1 MKNVFSS
8 CVRLFFLISLLFS
21 SIAPTGGNVAGNEVA
36 AAEPAQSAET
46 LPQAT
51 PVVTQAI
58 DPAQEDAYEVVQNA
72 DPYLMQLALGKT
84 VQASQYGPD
93 RNDPAEGIPTHA
105 YSPFENMDEREV
117 CPPGGCDYVAGRLL
131 VKFAPDQVMSDAG
144 SRGVMPVD
152 NILVA
157 AIETFDII
165 SLKPVFPNAE
175 KPAFGSRVETPNE
188 ELIPEPD
195 LTLWYTA
202 ETRSSESLGSITQSL
217 MQTQGIDW
225 VEPDFIRKPIGEP
238 ESQTTEPTG
247 TSNAST
253 LSLPGSTTDPL
264 YDQQW
269 HLAATHVPEAWAY
282 LETQGLPAGG
292 SRDVVVAV
300 IDTGVDYTH
309 PDLAANIWVNPLEFN
324 GIAGVDD
331 DGNGYVDDI
340 HGADTVYPDGNPMD
354 DHGHGTHVAGI
365 IAAQADNGIGGV
377 GVAYNVQVMPI
388 KAAQYSG
395 VLAASDIAEAI
406 YYAVAKGAD
415 VINMSFGGYAR
426 STVEEDA
433 LAVAFGQAVLVAAAG
448 NDSLQNE
455 PCNLF
460 KPYGAMYPAA
470 HNWVLGV
477 EASTSND
484 ILAYFSNYDC
494 RSLNSIEYE
503 LMAPG
508 VAIWSTLPNNQYA
521 AWSGTSM
528 ATPVVSGIAALARS
542 KWLDK
547 DVYSSR
553 FIMGQIA
560 SNLDS
565 EIANALSTVTE
576 SPVPH
581 ISYLEHWLFD
591 TTSLAGN
598 DLNDNDGIVDSGE
611 TVDLAIVIRNYWG
624 KADNVNVTLEAWAQG
639 ATGADPYVT
648 MINST
653 VNYGAI
659 GSFNSDD
666 NGLIT
671 DEDGTVIGVDNP
683 FRFITATDTP
693 NDHIIPFRLTIT
705 CNNGYNPSDPDAPY
719 TFVSYFNLLVQRGFE
734 LDRIISEDIV
744 ITDDYYWIVPG
755 PILIESGVTV
765 TITGGAQV
773 QWGSTNPEDPYSQPE
788 SPYIQVNG
796 TLNILGSYSNPI
808 ELFPGEY
815 FVDPLA
821 LNANTRIF
829 NKGNVF
835 IEYANILRPELD
847 NVNTIKHCYLIG
859 DGMYSAIIN
868 EDYPSDTRGLLIH
881 ATEMIQNSHINV
893 SNLARA
899 YVYGIWQ
906 HLIGTGYHENPP
918 IFDTVL
924 FNNLS
929 GYPNTNMVDQL
940 SEKIVN
946 SVFLYGKNRIIRP
959 HLATYLY
966 RYYDVESALLA
977 TDYINNAFL
986 NAYWDTN
993 INHLLK
999 LDAQVCLP
1007 GEYRGWTNNYWG
1019 TTSSAIIDAMIY
1031 DYYDD
1036 FNKCMILYQPILTI
1050 PPETAYPFV
1059 VDVVL
1064 STTSELDA
1072 SEVGA
1077 EPVTFTVTF
1086 NRDMDQSI
1094 QPQVSF
1100 GPDVPLTDYTVH
1112 PIDGGWQDARTWV
1125 GTFDI
1130 TPVTGDGYQLIR
1142 VAGAVAADDPW
1153 LVTGDDAGRFRFE
1166 VITSGTEAMNLQATG
1181 GEGYVDLM
1189 WTQTDFELL
1198 SGFHLYRS
1206 TSLTGTYTRINSSII
1221 PPETRSYRDPNVTP
1235 GQPYYYKFTVVK
1247 SDMTESDFSNTA
1259 TATPLDTIPPV
1270 LVHTPITFADPGLQL
1285 SVSASAT
1292 DNVAVTAVTLFY
1304 RHSGDTVYLS
1314 KPMVKTT
1321 GSTYYATIEG
1331 SLLASPGIEYY
1342 IEATDGIS
1350 ITRNGRAENPNL
1362 VSVDDRPVVTIV
1374 TPNTGPSSGG
1384 TSVTISGSNFKA
1396 GATVTFGGSS
1406 ASDVVVVSANQV
1418 TCTTPAH
1425 FPATVDVRLTNP
1437 DAQYGVLL
1445 NGFTFVSTAAQVS
1458 LPNTGGG
1465 VGNVVTVPVNA
1476 ANIQGL
1482 LAADLTITYDPL
1494 ILSAQ
1499 SATTGSL
1506 TAGWFIASNLNTPG
1520 EILISMGSPA
1530 SVDGSG
1536 TLATID
1542 FEVIGAPG
1550 STSAL
1555 TITYSWLNDGAI
1567 TVETTAGLF
1576 SVDNVYNVSGAIT
1589 FWNGALPVPGTQLS
1603 LTGDRVYN
1611 ALSLTDGSFT
1621 IQGAAID
1628 AYVLTASKS
1637 DGDNGISAYDASLAL
1652 QHSVKL
1658 ITLSG
1663 HAALAA
1669 DVNSNGAINSMDATY
1684 ILQKA
1689 ADLISLPFPGSG
1701 KAWKFDPAERSIG
1714 WLSSNISEQ
1723 NFTAVLLGDIS
1734 GNWTDPGTRTDSTG
1748 DEELL
1753 TASAILTIPGST
1765 VSPGATVDV
1774 PITLDITEGNL
1785 YGADI
1790 TITYDPTHVTV
1801 NSASLGALAGGWSI
1815 ATNLSE
1821 PGVVKIA
1828 IASATPIILDGE
1840 LLKLS
1845 ITALGEPGTQS
1856 ALSLTRGELNE
1867 SAIPSELVSGR
1878 ISIVDHQVFLPLI
1891 LK

>member
-8 CVRLFFLISLLFS
+8 CVRVFFLISLLFS
-21 SIAPTGGNVAGNEVA
+21 SITPAGSVAGNKAE
-36 AAEPAQSAET
+36 AAEPAQSADT

-51 PVVTQAI
+51 PVVTLAI
-58 DPAQEDAYEVVQNA
+58 DPPQEDAYEVVQNA
-72 DPYLMQLALGKT
+72 DPYLMKLALGKT
-84 VQASQYGPD
+84 AQTSQYGPD
-93 RNDPAEGIPTHA
+93 RNDPAEGIPAHA
-105 YSPFENMDEREV
+105 YSPFDNMDEREV

-131 VKFAPDQVMSDAG
+131 VKFAADQVMSDAG
-144 SRGVMPVD
+144 LRGVMPVD

-165 SLKPVFPNAE
+165 SLTPVFPNAE
-175 KPAFGSRVETPNE
+175 KPAPGSRVETPDG
-188 ELIPEPD
+188 ELIPTPD

-202 ETRSSESLGSITQSL
+202 ETRSSESLGSITQAL
-217 MQTQGIDW
+217 MQTEGIDW
-225 VEPDFIRKPIGEP
+225 VEPDFIRKPIGERA
-238 ESQTTEPTG
+238 SQTAAPTG

-282 LETQGLPAGG
+282 LESQGLPAGG
-292 SRDVVVAV
+292 SRDIVVAV

-324 GIAGVDD
+324 GIPGVDD
-331 DGNGYVDDI
+331 DGNGYIDDI
-340 HGADTVYPDGNPMD
+340 HGADTVYPDGNPQD

-406 YYAVAKGAD
+406 YYAIAKGAD
-415 VINMSFGGYAR
+415 VINMSFGGNAK
-426 STVEEDA
+426 SNVEEDA

-448 NDSLQNE
+448 NGGISNE
-455 PCNLF
+455 GSCLGVP
-460 KPYGAMYPAA
+460 MYPAA
-470 HNWVLGV
+470 YNWILGV
-477 EASTSND
+477 MASDSSGSR
-484 ILAYFSNYDC
+484 ASFSNSDC
-494 RSLNSIEYE
+494 ISHNSIEYE
-503 LMAPG
+503 IMAPG
-508 VAIWSTLPNNQYA
+508 VSVWSTLPNGQFS

-528 ATPVVSGIAALARS
+528 AAPVISGIAALART
-542 KWLDK
+542 KWSDK

-560 SNLDS
+560 SNTSQPIGGVVNTL
-565 EIANALSTVTE
+565 NALTIPPQPE
-576 SPVPH
+576 LA
-581 ISYLEHWLFD
+581 YLEHWLFD
-591 TTSLAGN
+591 TPDINPIN
-598 DLNDNDGIVDSGE
+598 DSDGIVDSGE
-611 TVDLAIVIRNYWG
+611 TVDLAIVIRNHWG
-624 KADNVNVTLEAWAQG
+624 KAENVSVTLEPWANG
-639 ATGADPYVT
+639 AVFPDPYVT
-648 MINST
+648 MITDT
-653 VNYGAI
+653 VNYGAV
-659 GSFNSDD
+659 GSFNWDD
-666 NGLIT
+666 NGLIH
-671 DEDGTVIGVDNP
+671 DEEGAIIGVQNP
-683 FRFITATDTP
+683 FRLTLDPNTP
-693 NDHIIPFRLTIT
+693 NDHLIPFRLTMT
-705 CNNGYNPSDPDAPY
+705 AENGYNPDDPSAPY
-719 TFVSYFNLLVQRGFE
+719 TFVTSFFLLVQRGIE
-734 LDRIISEDIV
+734 LPYIITENM
-744 ITDDYYWIVPG
+744 TLTKDYYWLVPKASLIASG
-755 PILIESGVTV
+755 ATLTITEGTQLQFWTTEPSDPYTSDYYPKLQVEGELIIQGTNDEPVELLNGTQWTGFAVQISPKNGGSVFLDHVKIENPVIGQDLAIESVSHCF
-765 TITGGAQV
+765 ITQDYAGIWQK
-773 QWGSTNPEDPYSQPE
+773 
-788 SPYIQVNG
+788 SPYIDTWFLKQR
-796 TLNILGSYSNPI
+796 PI
-808 ELFPGEY
+808 I
-815 FVDPLA
+815 
-821 LNANTRIF
+821 NAIIYEKNIF
-829 NKGNVF
+829 NNLGYYDYPDSNHIHIGSPIFESLFDSSFVYITNQAEGNVF
-835 IEYANILRPELD
+835 FRNYNENAGSPWIQSEIITGSRDDGLGSVFSNNAILNFWETKPVDRWL
-847 NVNTIKHCYLIG
+847 
-859 DGMYSAIIN
+859 
-868 EDYPSDTRGLLIH
+868 
-881 ATEMIQNSHINV
+881 
-893 SNLARA
+893 
-899 YVYGIWQ
+899 
-906 HLIGTGYHENPP
+906 
-918 IFDTVL
+918 L
-924 FNNLS
+924 FNMDLS
-929 GYPNTNMVDQL
+929 REN
-940 SEKIVN
+940 
-946 SVFLYGKNRIIRP
+946 IR
-959 HLATYLY
+959 HI
-966 RYYDVESALLA
+966 E
-977 TDYINNAFL
+977 
-986 NAYWDTN
+986 
-993 INHLLK
+993 
-999 LDAQVCLP
+999 
-1007 GEYRGWTNNYWG
+1007 NNYWG
-1019 TTSSAIIDAMIY
+1019 TISNTIIDAAIH
-1031 DYYDD
+1031 DFYDD
-1036 FNKCMILYQPILTI
+1036 FNLGIYQYEPILTTA
-1050 PPETAYPFV
+1050 PETAYPFV
-1059 VDVVL
+1059 VDVIL
-1064 STTSELDA
+1064 TTSTDPDA

-1086 NRDMDQSI
+1086 NRDMDQTI
-1094 QPQVSF
+1094 QPRVSF
-1100 GPDVPLTDYTVH
+1100 GPDVPMTDYTIH
-1112 PIDGGWQDARTWV
+1112 PVDGGWQNARTWV
-1125 GTFDI
+1125 GTFNVNPI
-1130 TPVTGDGYQLIR
+1130 TGDGYQLIR

-1189 WTQTDFELL
+1189 WTQSDFETMA
-1198 SGFHLYRS
+1198 GFHLYRS
-1206 TSLTGTYTRINSSII
+1206 TTQDGPYTRINSSII
-1221 PPETRSYRDPNVTP
+1221 PPETRSFRDTNVTP

-1270 LVHTPITFADPGLQL
+1270 LVHTPITSADPGLQL

-1304 RHSGDTVYLS
+1304 RHIGDTPYLS
-1314 KPMVKTT
+1314 KAMVRTT

-1331 SLLASPGIEYY
+1331 SLLTSPGIEYY

-1350 ITRNGRAENPNL
+1350 VTRNGRAENPNI
-1362 VSVDDRPVVTIV
+1362 VSVDDRPMVTIV
-1374 TPNTGPSSGG
+1374 TPNTGPSSGS

-1425 FPATVDVRLTNP
+1425 FPATVDVRVTNT

-1445 NGFTFVSTAAQVS
+1445 NGFTFVSTSAQVS

-1494 ILSAQ
+1494 VLIAS

-1506 TAGWFIASNLNTPG
+1506 TAGWAFASNLTPPG
-1520 EILISMGSPA
+1520 TIRLSMSSTGS
-1530 SVDGSG
+1530 VVGGG
-1536 TLATID
+1536 TLANID

-1555 TITYSWLNDGAI
+1555 TITYSWFNDGAI
-1567 TVETTAGLF
+1567 TVETTAGIF
-1576 SVDNVYNVSGAIT
+1576 SVDNVYNVSGLIS
-1589 FWNGALPVPGTQLS
+1589 FWNGGLPVPGTQLT

-1611 ALSLTDGSFT
+1611 AMSLTDGSYT
-1621 IQGAAID
+1621 VQGAAID
-1628 AYVLTASKS
+1628 AYVLTAFKS

-1652 QHSVKL
+1652 QHSVGL

-1669 DVNSNGAINSMDATY
+1669 DVNSNGVINSMDATY

-1714 WLSSNISEQ
+1714 WLSSNISGQ

-1734 GNWTDPGTRTDSTG
+1734 GNWTDPGTRIDKTG
-1748 DEELL
+1748 NEELRI
-1753 TASAILTIPGST
+1753 ASAILTIPGST
-1765 VSPGATVDV
+1765 ISPGATVDV

-1790 TITYDPTHVTV
+1790 TLTYDPTHVTINGV
-1801 NSASLGALAGGWSI
+1801 NLGALAGGWSM

-1828 IASATPIILDGE
+1828 IASATPITLDGQ

-1867 SAIPSELVSGR
+1867 STIPSELVSGN
-1878 ISIVDHQVFLPLI
+1878 ISIVEYQVFLPLI